1 MPRQPIKS
9 KWDYSLRRRLFTE
22 IGEPMAWTDH
32 GHGMFMSIEIIQ
44 SQIRMLASVSRKVE
58 IEFIWNG
65 KLCGYDGQETGTTII
80 YKKR

>member
-1 MPRQPIKS
+1 
-9 KWDYSLRRRLFTE
+9 
-22 IGEPMAWTDH
+22 
-32 GHGMFMSIEIIQ
+32 MFISIEIIQ